1 MLIIELVCQPFKC
14 CPMVVDCQDH
24 FSAEHD
30 VEGGLAGNNWNHI
43 CSSTSSSEIQKPFSS
58 YLLFHIYCMLVSH
71 NSSATW
77 SSEIQKP
84 FSSYL
89 LFHIYCMIVSHN
101 SSATWSSEIQKPFS
115 SYLLFHIYCILVSH
129 NSSATW
135 SSEIQK
141 PYLSYLLFHIYC
153 WCLICKRLTTG
164 GRGDAWPY
172 SNEKNS
178 FQPSDLFLKASCSKT
193 FFPPF
198 IIL

>member
-101 SSATWSSEIQKPFS
+101 SSATWSSEIQKP
-115 SYLLFHIYCILVSH
+115 
-129 NSSATW
+129 
-135 SSEIQK
+135 
-141 PYLSYLLFHIYC
+141 YLSYLLFHIYC

>member
-1 MLIIELVCQPFKC
+1 MTVDLCALLVDLVVIYCKWFIVANPKTDTFAMLIIELVCQPFKC

-43 CSSTSSSEIQKPFSS
+43 CSSTS
-58 YLLFHIYCMLVSH
+58 
-71 NSSATW
+71 
-77 SSEIQKP
+77 
-84 FSSYL
+84 
-89 LFHIYCMIVSHN
+89 
-101 SSATWSSEIQKPFS
+101 SSEIQKPFS